1 MIEDG
6 DDDEVGASTDLI
18 PFRQVMG
25 VPVVTT
31 RINGTLIRAAA
42 DIHVIH
48 KHMTLAELAESH

>member
-31 RINGTLIRAAA
+31 RINDTLIRAAA
-42 DIHVIH
+42 DIRSR
-48 KHMTLAELAESH
+48 LARYL